1 MGPDTIVVRTGL
13 LAEAR
18 KNFDVGAE
26 IYGKDKL
33 KWEKEIATTFETL
46 PPS

>member
-1 MGPDTIVVRTGL
+1 MGPDTIVVRTAA
-13 LAEAR
+13 LAEGR

-26 IYGKDKL
+26 IYGKDKM
-33 KWEKEIATTFETL
+33 KWEKEVATTFDTL